1 MRRRKLA
8 RPVESRDL
16 WRDSDE
22 DTAGEEGM
30 FKTRVQCSCNNRD
43 GMAWHGMAWCAM
55 DGKCNW
61 RLELQTT
68 LGGGVLAL
76 VLALPF
82 RIGVGSVGF
91 SRSVRCD
98 AMRWLLVMKL
108 NVF

>member
-1 MRRRKLA
+1 VILMKIQQGRKGCLRR
-8 RPVESRDL
+8 ESSVL
-16 WRDSDE
+16 
-22 DTAGEEGM
+22 
-30 FKTRVQCSCNNRD
+30 VII

-55 DGKCNW
+55 EGKCNW